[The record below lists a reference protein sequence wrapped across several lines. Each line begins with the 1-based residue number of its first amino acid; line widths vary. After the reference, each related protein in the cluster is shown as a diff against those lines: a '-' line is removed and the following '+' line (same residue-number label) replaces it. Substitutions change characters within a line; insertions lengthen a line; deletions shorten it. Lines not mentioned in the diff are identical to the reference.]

1 VEPITLTF
9 AACKLAY
16 EGIKTAVD
24 VYKDVKAT
32 GGEVAGIA
40 GEVGGLLS
48 KFFHG
53 QDQIEEAH
61 KQKLEE
67 TKELAKQ
74 GKVKNVTI
82 QAIDN
87 VMHLRQ
93 VRQYYK
99 DLEHMVR
106 YELGMPD
113 LWVEIKEERDRL
125 IKDAQEVELLHK
137 QAKEQE
143 ELKRQEKIRRIKQKI
158 HIYAAGFIG
167 AVYVVV
173 SIWFLTWLVE
183 YDREWRWGY

>member
-1 VEPITLTF
+1 MEPITITF

-16 EGIKTAVD
+16 EGIKTAVE

-32 GGEVAGIA
+32 GGEVTSIA

-53 QDQIEEAH
+53 QEQIEQQHEKAQEEA
-61 KQKLEE
+61 
-67 TKELAKQ
+67 KELAKQ

-87 VMHLRQ
+87 VIHLRQ
-93 VRQYYK
+93 VKQYYK

-113 LWVEIKEERDRL
+113 LWVEIKEERERL
-125 IKDAQEVELLHK
+125 INEAKELDLLHK
-137 QAKEQE
+137 QAKQQE
-143 ELKRQEKIRRIKQKI
+143 EAKKQERRRRIKKKI
-158 HIYAAGFIG
+158 HIYIAIG
-167 AVYVVV
+167 LAVVYVYTFL
-173 SIWFLTWLVE
+173 WFLTWLVR
-183 YDREWRWGY
+183 YDRTWRWGY